1 MSKGFNFSLE
11 KVLEIR
17 QYQENKQALKLHNS
31 KKVLKTEEQKLDT
44 LKDNKKSTINHQKNK
59 TVKDYTININELRIT
74 QDYLNQLNT
83 YIEQQNKRVRDS
95 DAAVRGE
102 LQRLKEAVKDKKI
115 VEKLKERYL
124 DEFKKSKNLQENK
137 MQDEIAIRQQNKSRK
152 DND

>member
-17 QYQENKQALKLHNS
+17 QYQENKQAVKLHNS

-44 LKDNKKSTINHQKNK
+44 LKDSKETTINYQKNK
-59 TVKDYTININELRIT
+59 TDKDYTININELRVT
-74 QDYLNQLNT
+74 QDYINQLNK
-83 YIEQQNKRVRDS
+83 YIEQQNKRVLES

-102 LQRLKEAVKDKKI
+102 LERLHEAVKDKKI
-115 VEKLKERYL
+115 VEKLKERHL

-137 MQDEIAIRQQNKSRK
+137 KQDEIAIRQQNKTRK
-152 DND
+152 GTN